1 MYTSECQLE
10 VRYYEC
16 DQMGIVHHSNYVR
29 FFECG
34 RDQMMKE
41 LGIPIE
47 KMEEENIMFP
57 VVSLEIHFK
66 IPSRMGDTLKV
77 ATTLTKMPMA
87 KMLFDQRI
95 YNQKDELVCYGNVVV
110 GFISADRRV
119 PIRAPRSLT
128 EKIAEYFPEDVK

>member
-1 MYTSECQLE
+1 MYTSECKLD

-34 RDQMMKE
+34 RNNMMKE

-57 VVSLEIHFK
+57 VVSVDIHFK
-66 IPSRMGDTLKV
+66 LPSRMGDNLKV
-77 ATTLTKMPMA
+77 VTTLTKKPQA
-87 KMLFDQRI
+87 KLIFDQRI
-95 YNQKDELVCYGNVVV
+95 FNQKEELICYGTVIV
-110 GFISADRRV
+110 GFISADKRI
-119 PIRAPRSLT
+119 PIRAPKSFL
-128 EKIAEYFPEDVK
+128 EKIKAYFPED

>member
-1 MYTSECQLE
+1 MYTTEIKLD

-34 RDQMMKE
+34 RNHMMKE

-57 VVSLEIHFK
+57 VVNVDIHFK
-66 IPSRMGDTLKV
+66 TPSRMGDTLKV
-77 ATTLTKMPMA
+77 VTSLTKLPMA
-87 KMLFDQRI
+87 KLFFDQKV
-95 YNQKDELVCYGNVVV
+95 YNQKDELVCFGTGVV
-110 GFISADRRV
+110 GLISADRRV
-119 PIRAPRSLT
+119 PIRAPKSFLD
-128 EKIAEYFPEDVK
+128 KVAPYFPEG